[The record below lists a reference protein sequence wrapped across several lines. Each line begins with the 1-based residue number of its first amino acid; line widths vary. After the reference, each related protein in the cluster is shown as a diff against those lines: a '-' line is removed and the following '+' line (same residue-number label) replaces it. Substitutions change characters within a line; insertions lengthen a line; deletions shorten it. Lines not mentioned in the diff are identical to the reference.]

1 MSFKGQLY
9 SSYSPNP
16 TIDGAWGWQH
26 IVTLGVCAVAV
37 VLLSLLFRKK
47 SEKAKRILLWIF
59 AAIILAFGIVRRV
72 VGFIKEPNPD
82 FTKIMYI
89 LLPRPGC
96 AIACWA
102 VVIAVVFN
110 KKSLYNFASIL
121 GILCGIIFFAY
132 PGAGFNKEVYVFEN
146 YYSIFTHSLFFVS
159 SLLFITLGFTEFRY
173 KGSWKEAIYLI
184 ALYVYSILQIYVLKI
199 SADPMYFMPGG
210 DIQAMVGLNYTTYIA
225 LYVVFMIVYFNLFY
239 LIGDR
244 KSVFKRRKK

>member
-1 MSFKGQLY
+1 M
-9 SSYSPNP
+9 
-16 TIDGAWGWQH
+16 
-26 IVTLGVCAVAV
+26 CAVAV

-72 VGFIKEPNPD
+72 VGFIKSPNPD
-82 FTKIMYI
+82 FTTIMYI

-132 PGAGFNKEVYVFEN
+132 PGAGFNIQRQLERDN
-146 YYSIFTHSLFFVS
+146 LF
-159 SLLFITLGFTEFRY
+159 
-173 KGSWKEAIYLI
+173 
-184 ALYVYSILQIYVLKI
+184 
-199 SADPMYFMPGG
+199 DC
-210 DIQAMVGLNYTTYIA
+210 
-225 LYVVFMIVYFNLFY
+225 IVCLFNLANLCFE
-239 LIGDR
+239 DQC
-244 KSVFKRRKK
+244 

>member
-1 MSFKGQLY
+1 MSFKEWLY

-26 IVTLGVCAVAV
+26 IVTLAVCAVAV
-37 VLLSLLFRKK
+37 LAFSLLFRKK
-47 SEKAKRILLWIF
+47 STKAKRILLWIF
-59 AAIILAFGIVRRV
+59 AAIILAFGITRRV
-72 VGFIKEPNPD
+72 VGFITSANLD
-82 FTKIMYI
+82 FTRVMYI

-96 AIACWA
+96 AISCWA
-102 VVIAVVFN
+102 VVIAIIFN

-121 GILCGIIFFAY
+121 GILCGLIFFAY

-146 YYSIFTHSLFFVS
+146 YYSIITHSLFFVCS
-159 SLLFITLGFTEFRY
+159 FLFITFGLTEFRY
-173 KGSWKEAIYLI
+173 KGSWKETIYLI
-184 ALYVYSILQIYVLKI
+184 ALYAYSILQIYVLKI

-210 DIQAMVGLNYTTYIA
+210 DIQAMVGLNYTAYIA
-225 LYVVFMIVYFNLFY
+225 IYVVFMIVYFNLFY